1 VKGSKMKEKFDA
13 ELHKV
18 KKILIG
24 PVETWKEDITFDI
37 YAETESNYHFSIRF
51 HLSREE
57 FEDKGIFYFGLK
69 GKSDE

>member
-1 VKGSKMKEKFDA
+1 MKEKFDA

-37 YAETESNYHFSIRF
+37 HATTENDCRFSIRF
-51 HLSREE
+51 NLSRDE

>member
-1 VKGSKMKEKFDA
+1 MKEKFDA

-37 YAETESNYHFSIRF
+37 HAETESNYHFSIRF
-51 HLSREE
+51 
-57 FEDKGIFYFGLK
+57 
-69 GKSDE
+69 